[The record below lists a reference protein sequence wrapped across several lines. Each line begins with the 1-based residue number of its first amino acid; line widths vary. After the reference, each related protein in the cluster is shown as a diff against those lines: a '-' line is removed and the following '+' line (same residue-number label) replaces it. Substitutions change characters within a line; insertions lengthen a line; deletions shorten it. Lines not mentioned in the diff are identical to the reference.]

1 MDSQQDLFVVKESQP
16 AAAGP
21 VALAPVPDTSDLP
34 LRDWIRAHHYQY
46 ILCEVVLREK
56 TIEANALLSGG
67 PEVELEYLLA
77 AYEGDETRLRED
89 IACIATFLHGRNMQP
104 RVGVM
109 TKESSISSRGE
120 LQLES

>member
-1 MDSQQDLFVVKESQP
+1 
-16 AAAGP
+16 
-21 VALAPVPDTSDLP
+21 
-34 LRDWIRAHHYQY
+34 
-46 ILCEVVLREK
+46 VLRAK

-67 PEVELEYLLA
+67 PEVELEYLIE
-77 AYEGDETRLRED
+77 AYGGDEARLCED
-89 IACIATFLHGRNMQP
+89 IACVSTFLFSRNMHP